1 MILFLG
7 LRFKGNRNKQAG
19 KGAKELF
26 TNPPLVRYHSI
37 SMGLRAKVHLLEIL
51 HADIRSCIL
60 RVEDIDMGLDH
71 PFADNF
77 SCLVTY
83 TGSEAKV
90 ILMP

>member
-1 MILFLG
+1 
-7 LRFKGNRNKQAG
+7 
-19 KGAKELF
+19 
-26 TNPPLVRYHSI
+26 
-37 SMGLRAKVHLLEIL
+37 MGLRAKVHLLEIL
-51 HADIRSCIL
+51 HADIRSRIL
-60 RVEDIDMGLDH
+60 RVEDIDVGLDH